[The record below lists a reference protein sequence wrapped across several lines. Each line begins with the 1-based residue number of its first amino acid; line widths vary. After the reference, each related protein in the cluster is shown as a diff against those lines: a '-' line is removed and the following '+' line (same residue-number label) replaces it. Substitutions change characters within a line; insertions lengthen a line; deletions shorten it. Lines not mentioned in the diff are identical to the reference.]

1 MSRYAAEVFAT
12 FALVFAGTG
21 AVVIDAVTGGG
32 VSHVGIAVTFG
43 LVVMAMIYAV
53 GDVSGAHLN
62 PAVTVGFWLARRLPG
77 RCVAPY
83 VLSQL
88 AGAFAASLALRGMFG
103 NRAYLGATLPAGSEW
118 QSFALETV
126 LTAVL
131 MFVILCVSTGPKE
144 VGVMAGIAVGGVIG
158 FEAMF
163 AGPISGAS
171 MNPARSLA
179 PALISG
185 HLQSVWVYLLAP
197 VTGAAIAV
205 PCWRITRGRAVE
217 SSQGRRTVEAR
228 EVQDVEQN

>member
-1 MSRYAAEVFAT
+1 MNRYAAELFAT

-32 VSHVGIAVTFG
+32 VSHVGVAATFG

-62 PAVTVGFWLARRLPG
+62 PAVTVGFWVARRLPG

-83 VLSQL
+83 IVSQL
-88 AGAFAASLALRGMFG
+88 CGALAASLALRGMFG
-103 NRAYLGATLPAGSEW
+103 NRAYLGATLPAGSQW
-118 QSFALETV
+118 QSFALEAV

-179 PALISG
+179 PALVSG
-185 HLQSVWVYLLAP
+185 HLQSVWVYVAAP
-197 VTGAAIAV
+197 LIGAAAAV
-205 PCWRITRGRAVE
+205 PCWRVTRGCPNELSPDRPATHTKE
-217 SSQGRRTVEAR
+217 EQY
-228 EVQDVEQN
+228 VQQH